1 MTWQKSKI
9 LSPIIMPNK
18 YIKLQILTA
27 FFDSKSADLT
37 LECWKSLKQK
47 HFSKVEIQG
56 IVKYDDNKFMTWG
69 FSRLFVRVS
78 FNFILETGEQKLIQ
92 ENEEKQHHKWEI
104 YSYSVNCVS
113 PFVFH
118 ANKNTLYYSADVFTK
133 NQLEMFCSFHY
144 SPQWKIIAKFVSR
157 RLGLAPLPPR
167 RSKFADLREK
177 TGSGSSG
184 FIQQLPL
191 ACSIHP
197 SSPSKQQ
204 PRKHHHHPPPARIQQ
219 FIYLLGFFPET
230 PCWLHLAAK
239 LGWNSGLIV
248 ILSRGGFAVS
258 ASGATLA
265 HQQRSLQHKTQ
276 RTLRP
281 RD

>member
-1 MTWQKSKI
+1 
-9 LSPIIMPNK
+9 
-18 YIKLQILTA
+18 
-27 FFDSKSADLT
+27 
-37 LECWKSLKQK
+37 
-47 HFSKVEIQG
+47 
-56 IVKYDDNKFMTWG
+56 
-69 FSRLFVRVS
+69 
-78 FNFILETGEQKLIQ
+78 
-92 ENEEKQHHKWEI
+92 
-104 YSYSVNCVS
+104 
-113 PFVFH
+113 
-118 ANKNTLYYSADVFTK
+118 
-133 NQLEMFCSFHY
+133 MFCSFHY

-281 RD
+281 RDQARYAAVRQLACFSSCKRVSEMLFLRVSNWFWCYLVIYPHHL